1 MSMDQDSVKALAK
14 YLRDAAY
21 QRWLMQP
28 YLYDRGYKG
37 KIIYAVDN
45 DIIKLFTAPEKTLRY
60 GRILYDEQEGISIGT
75 NKLLA
80 NFIFFEL
87 AQNQKSLLVI
97 PPLDQELREICL
109 AIERDADKL
118 RGQAGEELKS
128 IRGQLREQTQEL
140 LQIKGAKERWDK
152 LGELA
157 PNLYKIIA
165 GNTTE
170 AEEAGK
176 LSRLLREK
184 RIASPVVA
192 INFSDNLQ
200 GFKEELNLG
209 NRMSYVLE
217 LNDLASHWLRLLERH
232 KSPNTRN
239 TPIER
244 DAYALAYLELCN
256 HRLHGKNCKLI
267 MITGD
272 LAMHKSG
279 MDRALGYS
287 GNRNFANLYLR
298 HPRCYLQENAIL
310 AHHSGKNHEQK
321 QIDLLQWLDTFLGK
335 FQLGGNYIS
344 NIRKIADAS
353 DDELQS
359 LAESVIEAD
368 PSVVDDFRNS
378 WHAYAS
384 GVAAQY
390 YDNIN
395 NDYVSRIGKVAHAN
409 INNFLRYVGDELQK
423 NITQA
428 SNDFLNTAVKTGS
441 WLLASSKEPSDLRP
455 RNIPPVYFN
464 TLKIMQKFVR
474 SLHAFFQM
482 RDYYTSKYHS
492 EFADL
497 KKEDAGD
504 YMYNMAHALLFAA
517 EGVWRVTAILSKRAY
532 YIASNSEDQYISGR
546 EAAYLHAVALR
557 LSAKRVRDLAEV
569 EKYLELAA
577 DCHKKDFANRPGL
590 DAAPIRFEVESIA
603 LQMSEKM
610 FGWLRKNDDSAN
622 NTLATAGGI
631 SDITKNISKLL
642 DELYEENIKDPLVNL
657 LLERHL
663 LANLF
668 MSLALDLNLDY
679 SASSRVGACRSQYL
693 TQFDSFSANIKS
705 HVDIA
710 GKSTVI
716 EPSFLVSVIY
726 NVAELL
732 TVDRNDINRVNNSKK
747 ELREHL
753 REKNIKDS
761 AVTPYDV
768 RRYEYL
774 LQLSL

>member
-1 MSMDQDSVKALAK
+1 MSMNQDRARALAE
-14 YLRDAAY
+14 YLRDAASL
-21 QRWLMQP
+21 RWLMEP
-28 YLYDRGYKG
+28 YLHDKDYNG

-45 DIIKLFTAPEKTLRY
+45 DIIKLFTAPEKILRY
-60 GRILYDEQEGISIGT
+60 GRILYDEQEGISVGV

-97 PPLDQELREICL
+97 PPLDQELKDIYL
-109 AIERDADKL
+109 AIERDANEFHD
-118 RGQAGEELKS
+118 QASEELKS
-128 IRGQLREQTQEL
+128 LRGQLREQTQEL
-140 LQIKGAKERWDK
+140 LQIKDRKERWDK

-165 GNTTE
+165 GNNTAVEE
-170 AEEAGK
+170 AEK
-176 LSRLLREK
+176 LSHLLREK
-184 RIASPVVA
+184 RIASPAVA
-192 INFSDNLQ
+192 VNFSDDLQ
-200 GFKEELNLG
+200 DFKEELNSG
-209 NRMSYVLE
+209 NRMNYVLE
-217 LNDLASHWLRLLERH
+217 LNHLASHWLRLLKKH
-232 KSPNTRN
+232 KSPNTLT

-244 DAYALAYLELCN
+244 DAYALAYLELYN
-256 HRLHGKNCKLI
+256 RILHGKNCKLI

-272 LAMHKSG
+272 LAMHKAG
-279 MDRALGYS
+279 MDHALDYS
-287 GNRNFANLYLR
+287 GNRSFADFYLR
-298 HPRCYLQENAIL
+298 HPRCYLQENAVF

-344 NIRKIADAS
+344 KIRNIADAS
-353 DDELQS
+353 DDELNP

-368 PSVVDDFRNS
+368 PCIVDDFRDS

-395 NDYVSRIGKVAHAN
+395 NDYVSRIGKVTHAN
-409 INNFLRYVGDELQK
+409 INNFLRDMGDELQK
-423 NITQA
+423 NITKV
-428 SNDFLNTAVKTGS
+428 SDDFLNTAMETGS
-441 WLLASSKEPSDLRP
+441 WLLAGSKEPRDLRP

-482 RDYYTSKYHS
+482 GDYYTSKYHS

-517 EGVWRVTAILSKRAY
+517 EGVWHVAAILSKRAY

-577 DCHKKDFANRPGL
+577 DCHKKDFANRPSL

-610 FGWLRKNDDSAN
+610 FSWLRKNDDSAN
-622 NTLATAGGI
+622 NTLATAGGM

-642 DELYEENIKDPLVNL
+642 DELHKENIKDPLVKL

-663 LANLF
+663 LVNLF
-668 MSLALDLNLDY
+668 MSLALDLNLDN
-679 SASSRVGACRSQYL
+679 SVSSRVGACRSQYL
-693 TQFDSFSANIKS
+693 KQFDNFSANIKS
-705 HVDIA
+705 DVDIA
-710 GKSTVI
+710 DKSTVI

-732 TVDRNDINRVNNSKK
+732 TVDKDDINRVNNSKK

-753 REKNIKDS
+753 SEKNIKDS

-774 LQLSL
+774 SQLSL

>member
-1 MSMDQDSVKALAK
+1 MSMDLDSVKALAK

-45 DIIKLFTAPEKTLRY
+45 DIIKLFTAPEKILRY

-87 AQNQKSLLVI
+87 IKSRQPLLVI
-97 PPLDQELREICL
+97 PPLDKELKDIYL
-109 AIERDADKL
+109 AIERDANEFHD
-118 RGQAGEELKS
+118 QASEELKS
-128 IRGQLREQTQEL
+128 LRGQLREQTQEL
-140 LQIKGAKERWDK
+140 LQIKDRKERWDK

-165 GNTTE
+165 GNNTAVEE
-170 AEEAGK
+170 AEK
-176 LSRLLREK
+176 LSHLLREK
-184 RIASPVVA
+184 RIASPAVA
-192 INFSDNLQ
+192 VNFSDDLQ
-200 GFKEELNLG
+200 DFKEELNSG
-209 NRMSYVLE
+209 NRMNYVLE
-217 LNDLASHWLRLLERH
+217 LNHLASHWLRLLKKH
-232 KSPNTRN
+232 KSPNTLT

-244 DAYALAYLELCN
+244 DAYALAYLELYN
-256 HRLHGKNCKLI
+256 RILHGKNCKLI

-272 LAMHKSG
+272 LAMHKAG
-279 MDRALGYS
+279 MDHALDYS
-287 GNRNFANLYLR
+287 GNRSFADFYLR
-298 HPRCYLQENAIL
+298 HPRCYLQENAVF

-344 NIRKIADAS
+344 KIRNIADAS
-353 DDELQS
+353 DDELNP

-368 PSVVDDFRNS
+368 PCIVDDFRDS

-395 NDYVSRIGKVAHAN
+395 NDYVSRIGKVTHAN
-409 INNFLRYVGDELQK
+409 INNFLRDMGDELQK
-423 NITQA
+423 NITKV
-428 SNDFLNTAVKTGS
+428 SDDFLNTAMETGS
-441 WLLASSKEPSDLRP
+441 WLLAGSKEPRDLRP

-464 TLKIMQKFVR
+464 TLERMQEFVQ
-474 SLHAFFQM
+474 SLHAFFQVG
-482 RDYYTSKYHS
+482 DYYSSKYHDKFTS
-492 EFADL
+492 L
-497 KKEDAGD
+497 KKENNGD
-504 YMYNMAHALLFAA
+504 YMYNMAHALLFAT
-517 EGVWRVTAILSKRAY
+517 EGVWHVAAILSKRAY
-532 YIASNSEDQYISGR
+532 YIASNSEEQYISGR
-546 EAAYLHAVALR
+546 EAVYLHAVALR
-557 LSAKRVRDLAEV
+557 LSAKRVSDLAEV
-569 EKYLELAA
+569 EKYLKLAA

-610 FGWLRKNDDSAN
+610 FSWLRKNDDSAN

-642 DELYEENIKDPLVNL
+642 DDLYKENIKDPLVKL

-663 LANLF
+663 LVNLF
-668 MSLALDLNLDY
+668 MSLALDLNLDN
-679 SASSRVGACRSQYL
+679 SAISRVGACRSQYL
-693 TQFDSFSANIKS
+693 KQFESFSANIKLD
-705 HVDIA
+705 VDIA

-732 TVDRNDINRVNNSKK
+732 TVDIDDINRVNNSKK
-747 ELREHL
+747 ELRGHL
-753 REKNIKDS
+753 SEKNIKDS

-774 LQLSL
+774 SQLSL

>member
-1 MSMDQDSVKALAK
+1 MSMNQDRVRTLAR
-14 YLRDAAY
+14 YLRDAAF

-28 YLYDRGYKG
+28 YLYDRGYSG

-45 DIIKLFTAPEKTLRY
+45 DIIKLFTKPEKDLRY
-60 GRILYDEQEGISIGT
+60 GRMLYDEDEGISIGV

-80 NFIFFEL
+80 NFIFFKL

-97 PPLDQELREICL
+97 PPLDQELREIYL
-109 AIERDADKL
+109 AIEHNVNEFHYR
-118 RGQAGEELKS
+118 AGEELKAL
-128 IRGQLREQTQEL
+128 RGQLREQTQEL
-140 LQIKGAKERWDK
+140 LQIKDSQERWNK
-152 LGELA
+152 LGKLA
-157 PNLYKIIA
+157 PNLCKIIA
-165 GNTTE
+165 RNNTPTE
-170 AEEAGK
+170 ETKK
-176 LSRLLREK
+176 LSYLLSTKTIVSPAVASSSSDYLKEFGDELARGCRMDYAL
-184 RIASPVVA
+184 RINELA
-192 INFSDNLQ
+192 NYWLQ
-200 GFKEELNLG
+200 
-209 NRMSYVLE
+209 
-217 LNDLASHWLRLLERH
+217 LLKKH
-232 KSPNTRN
+232 KNSRTLSIR
-239 TPIER
+239 IER
-244 DAYALAYLELCN
+244 DAYALAYLELYN
-256 HRLHGKNCKLI
+256 RILHGKNCKLV

-272 LAMHKSG
+272 IAMHKAG
-279 MDRALGYS
+279 MDYALGYS
-287 GNRNFANLYLR
+287 GNRSFADLYLR
-298 HPRCYLQENAIL
+298 HPRCYLQENAFL
-310 AHHSGKNHEQK
+310 AHHTSNNSEQR
-321 QIDLLQWLDTFLGK
+321 QINLQDWLDIFLSKLKLDGK
-335 FQLGGNYIS
+335 HLIN
-344 NIRKIADAS
+344 NIADAS
-353 DDELQS
+353 HNDLYL
-359 LAESVIEAD
+359 LAKRVIEAD
-368 PSVVDDFRNS
+368 ASVVDDFRDS

-384 GVAAQY
+384 GVAAQH
-390 YDNIN
+390 YDSIN
-395 NDYVSRIGKVAHAN
+395 SDYISRIGKITSAN
-409 INNFLRYVGDELQK
+409 INNFLRDVGDELQK

-428 SNDFLNTAVKTGS
+428 SNDFFKAATEAG
-441 WLLASSKEPSDLRP
+441 WLLLGNKGPGDLRP

-464 TLKIMQKFVR
+464 TLERMQKFVQ
-474 SLHAFFQM
+474 SLHAFFQVG
-482 RDYYTSKYHS
+482 DYYTSKYHS
-492 EFADL
+492 EFANL
-497 KKEDAGD
+497 KKKEAGD

-517 EGVWRVTAILSKRAY
+517 EGVWHVAAILSKRAY
-532 YIASNSEDQYISGR
+532 YIASNSEEQYISGR
-546 EAAYLHAVALR
+546 EAVYLHAVALR
-557 LSAKRVRDLAEV
+557 LSAKRVSDLAEV
-569 EKYLELAA
+569 EKYLKLAA

-622 NTLATAGGI
+622 NTLADAGEI

-642 DELYEENIKDPLVNL
+642 DEFYKGNIKDPLVRL

-663 LANLF
+663 LVNLF

-753 REKNIKDS
+753 REKNINVS